1 MGKGREPDSSPFTLG
16 GDEDGSS
23 DGKKKLGKRR
33 REEEEEE
40 EEEGH
45 VCVGLFSAAVRGKE
59 RNSWISGSV

>member
-1 MGKGREPDSSPFTLG
+1 MGKGRESDSSPFTLG

-23 DGKKKLGKRR
+23 DGNKKLGKRGR
-33 REEEEEE
+33 GEE